1 MNTQNQFINQAIAEL
16 AVVRLLGLPTE
27 AIENLSSY
35 GIRVL
40 LHGTSGVEQDVASG
54 NLVFLCERVGERV
67 VRISGIQEVDNDGG
81 VPTFTKVP
89 MEKEAIR
96 QKLGL

>member
-1 MNTQNQFINQAIAEL
+1 MYTKNQFINQAIAEG
-16 AVVRLLGLPTE
+16 AVITFLGLPKE

-40 LHGTSGVEQDVASG
+40 LHGRSGIEQNVAPG
-54 NLVFLCERVGERV
+54 DLVFLCELVRERA
-67 VRISGIQEVDNDGG
+67 VRISGIQEVRNNGG
-81 VPTFTKVP
+81 VPNFMKVP